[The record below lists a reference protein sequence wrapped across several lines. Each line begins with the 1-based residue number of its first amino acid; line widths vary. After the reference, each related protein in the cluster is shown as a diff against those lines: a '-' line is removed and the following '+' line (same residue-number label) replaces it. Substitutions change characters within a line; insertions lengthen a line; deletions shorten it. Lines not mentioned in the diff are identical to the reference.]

1 MKNLVTVIIILIGIL
16 IKGSCLYFLW
26 NIVAPIICLG
36 PISYWDSLLVMLL
49 ATIILFK
56 VNIKWTK
63 E

>member
-1 MKNLVTVIIILIGIL
+1 MKNLITVIIMLIVVL

-26 NIVAPIICLG
+26 NIIAPIICLG
-36 PISYWDSLLVMLL
+36 PISYWNSLLVMLL

-56 VNIKWTK
+56 VNIKWPK